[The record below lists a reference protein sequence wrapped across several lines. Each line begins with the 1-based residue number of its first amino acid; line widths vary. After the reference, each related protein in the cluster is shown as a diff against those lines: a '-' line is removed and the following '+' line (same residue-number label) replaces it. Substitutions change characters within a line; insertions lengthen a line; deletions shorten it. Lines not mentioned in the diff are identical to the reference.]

1 MATEIKVPTLG
12 ESLTE
17 GTVANWLKSVGDDI
31 ALDEPIL
38 ELETDKVTMEVNAP
52 VAGILREI
60 FAIEGSDVEV
70 GGVLGLI
77 EDSNSEGAK
86 ET

>member
-17 GTVANWLKSVGDDI
+17 GTVANWLKSIGDAVAI
-31 ALDEPIL
+31 DEPIL

-52 VAGILREI
+52 VAGTTNRNHCCCWCR
-60 FAIEGSDVEV
+60 G
-70 GGVLGLI
+70 
-77 EDSNSEGAK
+77 
-86 ET
+86 